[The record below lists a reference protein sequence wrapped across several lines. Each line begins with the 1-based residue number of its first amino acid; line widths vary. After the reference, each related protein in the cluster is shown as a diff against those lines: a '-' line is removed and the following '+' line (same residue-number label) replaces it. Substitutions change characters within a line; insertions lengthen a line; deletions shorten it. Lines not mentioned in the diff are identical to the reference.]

1 MNSVKISLISVLAF
15 TMVACSSLPQVDLSD
30 EVSSVADDRRGGG
43 GLLENRGIEVVPLEG
58 ETGFEA
64 LDLTDDQLR
73 DRLADEITAE
83 IEPIIY
89 FGFDQYSVDD
99 ASLNV
104 LRHYAD
110 VLLDNPSLTVK
121 LEGHTD
127 ERGSPAYNLALGER
141 RAIAVLDVMKAY
153 GIAENRMMA
162 ISFGEERPVVLG
174 QSEEAYSMN
183 RRVELNFR

>member
-1 MNSVKISLISVLAF
+1 MNSVKIALISVLAF
-15 TMVACSSLPQVDLSD
+15 TMVACSSLPEVDLSD
-30 EVSSVADDRRGGG
+30 EVPPVAEDRRAGG

-58 ETGFEA
+58 EAGFEA
-64 LDLTDDQLR
+64 LDLTDGQLPG
-73 DRLADEITAE
+73 LLPDEIMAE
-83 IEPIIY
+83 MEPVVY
-89 FGFDQYSVDD
+89 FGFDQYSVDE

-104 LRHYAD
+104 LRYYAD
-110 VLLDNPSLTVK
+110 VMLDNPNTTVK

-153 GIAENRMMA
+153 GIAENRMIA
-162 ISFGEERPVVLG
+162 ISFGEERPTTLG

>member
-1 MNSVKISLISVLAF
+1 MNNVKIALISVLAF
-15 TMVACSSLPQVDLSD
+15 TMVACSSLPEVDLSD
-30 EVSSVADDRRGGG
+30 EVPPVAEDRRAGG

-58 ETGFEA
+58 EAGFEA
-64 LDLTDDQLR
+64 LDLTDGQLPG
-73 DRLADEITAE
+73 LLPDEIIAE
-83 IEPIIY
+83 MEPIVY
-89 FGFDQYSVDD
+89 FGFDQYSVDE

-104 LRHYAD
+104 LRYYAD
-110 VLLDNPSLTVK
+110 VMLDNPNVTVK

-162 ISFGEERPVVLG
+162 ISFGEERPAVFG